1 MPSRPGAE
9 AAEGGAPR
17 HRAGWPQRSRSR
29 SRPWCVKAPM
39 MIASKSPVMD
49 GKAPTTAMATAI
61 VRRRPPTLL
70 PPPFRRPAQGV
81 GKRAFAFA
89 LRLMEE
95 ALLAARDALARLR
108 PRFRRVVEPHGQ
120 RDALAR
126 HVDLQHLSPG
136 LATARGSLTKVL
148 DMAETCTSPS

>member
-1 MPSRPGAE
+1 MDRAVLRFMKSE
-9 AAEGGAPR
+9 AL
-17 HRAGWPQRSRSR
+17 HRADFTIRESP
-29 SRPWCVKAPM
+29 RPA
-39 MIASKSPVMD
+39 
-49 GKAPTTAMATAI
+49 
-61 VRRRPPTLL
+61 RRPPTLL

-89 LRLMEE
+89 LRLTEE

-126 HVDLQHLSPG
+126 HVDLQHL
-136 LATARGSLTKVL
+136 
-148 DMAETCTSPS
+148 